1 MRQGAL
7 VHKLVVQIILQDALV
22 KNAKVISNQS
32 RNTAM
37 KEDVFLTIEELS
49 LLEATDVKGGMEG
62 IVVNQTG
69 CSNNVNVCGR
79 NPYVSQTGCTNNAS
93 GCAC

>member
-62 IVVNQTG
+62 IVVTQTG
-69 CSNNVNVCGR
+69 CSNNVNGCGR
-79 NPYVSQTGCTNNAS
+79 NPYVSQTGCSNNAS